1 MSQSHIVHG
10 FDQELQALADSIAA
24 MGNFAEVQFTDSVKA
39 LLHGDMTLAQR
50 VIEQDRQLDS
60 LYRDLMAAASS
71 VIIRRQP
78 MANDL
83 DEVLSDFRIAE
94 ELERV
99 GDLAKNIAKRAT
111 AITNVNFPADIIKM
125 LQQLSS
131 LASEQLKGSLESYME
146 RDAEKALI
154 MRQRDEEIDILHTD
168 IFREITARMATDKS
182 CVVDLVH
189 ILFCAKNIERIG
201 DHATHVAEAAYF
213 AVTGKE
219 PSLERRRLDNSS
231 LLKKSDALP
240 DSE

>member
-1 MSQSHIVHG
+1 
-10 FDQELQALADSIAA
+10 
-24 MGNFAEVQFTDSVKA
+24 MGNFAELQFTDSVMA
-39 LLHGDMTLAQR
+39 LLHNDTALAQR

-111 AITNVNFPADIIKM
+111 AITNINFPADIIKM
-125 LQQLSS
+125 LQQLST
-131 LASEQLKGSLESYME
+131 LASEQLRGSLESYME
-146 RDAEKALI
+146 RDAEKAMI
-154 MRQRDEEIDILHTD
+154 MRQRDEEIDVLHTD
-168 IFREITARMATDKS
+168 IFREITARMTIDKS
-182 CVVDLVH
+182 CVVDFVH
-189 ILFCAKNIERIG
+189 LLFCAKNIERIG

-231 LLKKSDALP
+231 LLKKNDALP